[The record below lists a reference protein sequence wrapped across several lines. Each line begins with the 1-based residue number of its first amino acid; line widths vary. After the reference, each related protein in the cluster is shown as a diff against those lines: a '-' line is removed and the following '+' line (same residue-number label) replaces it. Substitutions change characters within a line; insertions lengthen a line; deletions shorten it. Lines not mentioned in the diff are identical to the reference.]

1 MGFKTDTLNS
11 PWAFEMKGDVRVQSE
26 TLFTIMQMKAEGN
39 KYVSERLKAGNLED
53 LLLLIVEILGVH
65 V

>member
-1 MGFKTDTLNS
+1 
-11 PWAFEMKGDVRVQSE
+11 MKGDVRVQSE